1 MARKSGST
9 ISQEELYPPANEPAR
24 PAPDDALDDARLLN
38 LDVEQESPFLRGQKR
53 VSARRG
59 SLPKRAATGLT
70 WAILAGAIVFVCG
83 AAVAA
88 LYHYGEH
95 SWRFRIESSDDIE
108 ITGLQNVT
116 RLQIMEVMGGDIG
129 RNIFF
134 VPLAERKQAL
144 EKIPWVESASVM
156 RFVPNHLRIEIHE
169 RTPVA
174 FTRVGSKILLID
186 SVGTLM
192 DLPATGKKK
201 YSFPVILGMNPGEP
215 PSTRAAR
222 MKTYN
227 DLVSQLDAG
236 GAHYAQGLSE
246 VDVSDGEDV
255 KVIAN
260 DPQGEV
266 LVHLGSANYLERYKV
281 YESHVREWR
290 QQFDRLESVDLRY
303 DRQIIVNPDL
313 QGAVKPAPVSKSSA
327 NAALAA
333 GMKPAAL
340 ITHEVTA
347 TKPTAPAA
355 LAAKAPA
362 EVSAE
367 KKTIKKIRR
376 KAARKVRPKS
386 GAAAAPNKSL
396 AKIGPPATQAA
407 SPLATPAPA
416 TSGKTMPAAP
426 PVTGTGAVK
435 PGSKPSPAIA
445 KGEEQP

>member
-1 MARKSGST
+1 
-9 ISQEELYPPANEPAR
+9 
-24 PAPDDALDDARLLN
+24 
-38 LDVEQESPFLRGQKR
+38 
-53 VSARRG
+53 
-59 SLPKRAATGLT
+59 
-70 WAILAGAIVFVCG
+70 
-83 AAVAA
+83 
-88 LYHYGEH
+88 
-95 SWRFRIESSDDIE
+95 
-108 ITGLQNVT
+108 
-116 RLQIMEVMGGDIG
+116 
-129 RNIFF
+129 
-134 VPLAERKQAL
+134 
-144 EKIPWVESASVM
+144 
-156 RFVPNHLRIEIHE
+156 
-169 RTPVA
+169 
-174 FTRVGSKILLID
+174 
-186 SVGTLM
+186 
-192 DLPATGKKK
+192 
-201 YSFPVILGMNPGEP
+201 
-215 PSTRAAR
+215 
-222 MKTYN
+222 
-227 DLVSQLDAG
+227 VSQLDAG